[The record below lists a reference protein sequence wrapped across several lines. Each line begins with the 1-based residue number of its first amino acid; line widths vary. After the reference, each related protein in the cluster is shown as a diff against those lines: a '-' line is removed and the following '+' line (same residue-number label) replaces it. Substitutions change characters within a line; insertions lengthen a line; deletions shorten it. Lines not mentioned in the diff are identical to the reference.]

1 MECYCFTEI
10 LPADESLVSLQDTF
24 DVITAMAYF
33 SVPLQLINHFIQM
46 QPIFPHRNEF
56 VYFGTVA
63 IFFGASFLTNLWRY
77 SEKSK
82 MAALVI
88 VAVKFSTA
96 VISWS
101 TAVIMIY
108 VIPYLLSLRRRE
120 LLLRNRVEALSKELS
135 IILHEEESRRLIIKL
150 MHEIRSSLD
159 GQSVARSTVFGLG
172 QIFDL
177 KECALWFPTQTNRS
191 LQLSHSFTH
200 SIPVGSTIPIKLPV
214 VSEILKSNGA
224 VRIPH
229 TCPLVRTSAR
239 TLQPPEVVAIR
250 VPLLHASCTK
260 PDTWLD
266 TSAVSYAV
274 MVLVLPTGSMRK
286 FHTIELEL
294 VEAVAQEV
302 LIIN

>member
-1 MECYCFTEI
+1 MECYCFTEV
-10 LPADESLVSLQDTF
+10 LPADESLVSLQHTF
-24 DVITAMAYF
+24 D
-33 SVPLQLINHFIQM
+33 M

-82 MAALVI
+82 TAALVI

-101 TAVIMIY
+101 IAVIMIY

-120 LLLRNRVEALSKELS
+120 LLLRDRVEALS
-135 IILHEEESRRLIIKL
+135 RDT
-150 MHEIRSSLD
+150 LD
-159 GQSVARSTVFGLG
+159 GQSVARSTVIGLG

-200 SIPVGSTIPIKLPV
+200 SIPVGSTITIKLPV

-239 TLQPPEVVAIR
+239 RSQPPEVVAIR

-260 PDTWLD
+260 PDL
-266 TSAVSYAV
+266 A
-274 MVLVLPTGSMRK
+274 
-286 FHTIELEL
+286 
-294 VEAVAQEV
+294 
-302 LIIN
+302 